1 MQFRSVILCGL
12 LAPTALAAGPE
23 QIHLSYTGKLGELSV
38 DFVCAA
44 GGAGSV
50 GFSVDGTKTWAQA
63 NATFLTYASIG
74 DLQQALISPEW
85 TPAPGAA
92 LSYYCAC
99 ADGSKSGVFD
109 VTPVPARYPS
119 EVFVVFGDFGLVND
133 VSMASLISD
142 ATNGAYDS
150 VLHVGDWAY
159 NMEDQQSAVGC
170 ASGDHELDDKCSG
183 VDLIISATC
192 SQNYGVGFF
201 TAVNA
206 SHATWSFKTIKAD
219 GPGPADYSDSLTIVQ
234 SNHGPRA

>member
-1 MQFRSVILCGL
+1 MNLSFRAKMPFRSVILCGL
-12 LAPTALAAGPE
+12 LASAALAAGPE

-50 GFSVDGTKTWAQA
+50 GFSVDGKKTWAQA

-159 NMEDQQSAVGC
+159 NFEDQQSAVG
-170 ASGDHELDDKCSG
+170 SQFMNDIQGY
-183 VDLIISATC
+183 SAIRPVMPVAGNHV
-192 SQNYGVGFF
+192 S
-201 TAVNA
+201 AANA
-206 SHATWSFKTIKAD
+206 HLTQTQPAHAH
-219 GPGPADYSDSLTIVQ
+219 PLM
-234 SNHGPRA
+234 

>member
-1 MQFRSVILCGL
+1 MPFRSIILCGL
-12 LAPTALAAGPE
+12 LASAALAAGPE

-50 GFSVDGTKTWAQA
+50 GFSVDGKKTWAQA

-142 ATNGAYDS
+142 ATIGHTILRTSRFGNPPGHA
-150 VLHVGDWAY
+150 
-159 NMEDQQSAVGC
+159 GC
-170 ASGDHELDDKCSG
+170 GEPRECRKRAPDP
-183 VDLIISATC
+183 
-192 SQNYGVGFF
+192 N
-201 TAVNA
+201 
-206 SHATWSFKTIKAD
+206 
-219 GPGPADYSDSLTIVQ
+219 PARSRPPFNVT
-234 SNHGPRA
+234 SNPPRAPVSCTAQPTARQPATNQPNILLPTGVV

>member
-12 LAPTALAAGPE
+12 LASAALAAGPE

-50 GFSVDGTKTWAQA
+50 GFSVDGKKTWAQA

-109 VTPVPARYPS
+109 VTPVPARRRM
-119 EVFVVFGDFGLVND
+119 GGKLGR
-133 VSMASLISD
+133 AALCAHRALIPPHTI
-142 ATNGAYDS
+142 ARRGAALRS
-150 VLHVGDWAY
+150 RA
-159 NMEDQQSAVGC
+159 QSSRAPP
-170 ASGDHELDDKCSG
+170 
-183 VDLIISATC
+183 
-192 SQNYGVGFF
+192 
-201 TAVNA
+201 A
-206 SHATWSFKTIKAD
+206 SHA
-219 GPGPADYSDSLTIVQ
+219 GLVQ
-234 SNHGPRA
+234 PIPT